1 MTTATKLDAAIK
13 AVCPINGVG
22 IGSKDDKSTWRI
34 DFKDDA
40 TAEQRAAARAVLT
53 EFDATGPDVPEFVTM
68 RQARLAL
75 LSVGKLAAVESAIQ
89 QAGDAAKIEW
99 EYAQELRRDHPL
111 VSAMG
116 SALGLPAAE
125 LDQLFVQAATL

>member
-1 MTTATKLDAAIK
+1 MTSIRVVYFAEPNFPATDQHPDAVRYFVGGKWVDAIDGE
-13 AVCPINGVG
+13 P
-22 IGSKDDKSTWRI
+22 
-34 DFKDDA
+34 
-40 TAEQRAAARAVLT
+40 T
-53 EFDATGPDVPEFVTM
+53 EADLSAFLNPPKIITVVTM

-75 LSVGKLAAVESAIQ
+75 LAVGKLAAVESAIQ

-116 SALGLPAAE
+116 SALGLSAAE